1 MTIISGHKGEFMK
14 TIAAG
19 VFKAKCLSLLDEVSN
34 AHETIVVTKHGIPVA
49 KIGPVLKAR
58 GKHGTSLHGSVLS
71 EKDILSPIEEVWEA
85 GQ

>member
-1 MTIISGHKGEFMK
+1 MTMISGHKGEFMK

-19 VFKAKCLSLLDEVSN
+19 LFKAKCLSLLDEVSS

-49 KIGPVLKAR
+49 KIGPVSREKSKR
-58 GKHGTSLHGSVLS
+58 GTSLHGSVMS
-71 EKDILSPIEEVWEA
+71 EKDILAPIEDIWEA

>member
-1 MTIISGHKGEFMK
+1 MTMISGHKGEVMK

-19 VFKAKCLSLLDEVSN
+19 VFKAKCLSLLDEVSS

-49 KIGPVLKAR
+49 KIGPVLKEKGKR
-58 GKHGTSLHGSVLS
+58 GASLHGSVLG
-71 EKDILSPIEEVWEA
+71 EKDILAPIEDLWEA

>member
-1 MTIISGHKGEFMK
+1 MTMISGHKGEFMK

-19 VFKAKCLSLLDEVSN
+19 VFKAKCLSLLDEVSR

-49 KIGPVLKAR
+49 KIGPVLKEK

-71 EKDILSPIEEVWEA
+71 EKDILAPLEDIWEA